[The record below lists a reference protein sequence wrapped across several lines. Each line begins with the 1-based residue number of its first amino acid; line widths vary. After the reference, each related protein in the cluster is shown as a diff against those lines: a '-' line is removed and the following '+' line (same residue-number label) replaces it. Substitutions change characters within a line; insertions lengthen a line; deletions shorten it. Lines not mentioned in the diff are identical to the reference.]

1 MKPEPT
7 LNVSTEAVKNLLI
20 DAYKRYNQAFDSKDP
35 DHKYWDGYIR
45 ALHHVLEMEY
55 Q

>member
-7 LNVSTEAVKNLLI
+7 LDVSTEAVKNLLI
-20 DAYKRYNQAFDSKDP
+20 DAYKSYNQAFDSKDP
-35 DHKYWDGYIR
+35 NHKYWDGYIR
-45 ALHHVLEMEY
+45 ALHHVLEMEH